1 MTVLNM
7 MESIRPGWVAR
18 VSQRVARGAGVRE
31 SFLEQINLFYG
42 ALAQSVETGDPA
54 WIEHVMDDWTQSQTE
69 TDLLGEAASQTR
81 ILSEILLETQLYISE
96 TLSQVEA
103 LDLLGALLPLFTYAY
118 EYATRRD
125 INLRVEHVQRDLE
138 TARLQLEQLDR
149 SKSDFISVA
158 AHELK
163 TPLTLIEGYTDMI
176 REIFKQLEEPTS
188 YQATLL
194 RGIDNGTFRLREI
207 IDDMIDVSLLDNN
220 LLSLNFQPV
229 WIDRIIRNVGEEL
242 AASIADRRQTLKIAA
257 FQGFSEMTFGDP
269 ERLFQAF
276 RNLVVNAVKYTPDGG
291 RIEVGGRKLPGF
303 LEITVADNGIGI
315 DPANHTLIF
324 EKFEQLG
331 NVSLHSSGKT
341 KFKGGGP
348 GLGLPIT
355 KGLIE
360 AHGGTIWVESEGQDE
375 AACPGSVF
383 HVMVPLHKDPPDDRS
398 ARLFQSLID
407 GIQTT

>member
-1 MTVLNM
+1 MPILTML
-7 MESIRPGWVAR
+7 ESIRPGWVAR

-31 SFLEQINLFYG
+31 SFLEQINLLYG
-42 ALAQSVETGDPA
+42 ALTQSVETGDPA
-54 WIEHVMDDWTQSQTE
+54 WIEHVLDNWTQSQTE
-69 TDLLGEAASQTR
+69 TDLLGDDASQTR
-81 ILSEILLETQLYISE
+81 ILSEILLETQLYVSE

-103 LDLLGALLPLFTYAY
+103 LELLGALLPLFAYAY

-125 INLRVEHVQRDLE
+125 INLRVEHVQRELE
-138 TARLQLEQLDR
+138 TAQRQLEQLDR

-176 REIFKQLEEPTS
+176 REIFRGESDPTT

-194 RGIDNGTFRLREI
+194 KGIDNGTLRLREI
-207 IDDMIDVSLLDNN
+207 IDDMIDVSLLDND

-229 WIDRIIRNVGEEL
+229 WIDRIVRNVGEEL
-242 AASIADRRQTLKIAA
+242 AGSIADRRQTLAIEL
-257 FQGFSEMTFGDP
+257 FPGFEEMTFGDP

-276 RNLVVNAVKYTPDGG
+276 KNLVVNAVKYTPDGG
-291 RIEVGGRKLPGF
+291 VIEIGGRKLPGF
-303 LEITVADNGIGI
+303 LEITVSDNGIGI

-375 AACPGSVF
+375 ETCPGSVF
-383 HVMVPLHKDPPDDRS
+383 HVMVPLRKDPPDARS
-398 ARLFQSLID
+398 ARLFQSLVD
-407 GIQTT
+407 GIQSP

>member
-1 MTVLNM
+1 MSVLNM

-18 VSQRVARGAGVRE
+18 VSQRVARGIGVRE
-31 SFLEQINLFYG
+31 SFLEQINLLYG
-42 ALAQSVETGDPA
+42 ALSQSVETGDPA
-54 WIEHVMDDWTQSQTE
+54 WIEHVLDNWTQSQTE
-69 TDLLGEAASQTR
+69 TDLLSESASQTR
-81 ILSEILLETQLYISE
+81 ILSEILLETQLYVSE

-125 INLRVEHVQRDLE
+125 INLRVDHVQRELE
-138 TARLQLEQLDR
+138 QAQHQLEQLDR

-163 TPLTLIEGYTDMI
+163 TPLTLIEGYADMI
-176 REIFKQLEEPTS
+176 REIFRDLGDQTT
-188 YQATLL
+188 YQASLL
-194 RGIDNGTFRLREI
+194 KGIENGTHRLREI
-207 IDDMIDVSLLDNN
+207 IDDMIDVSLLDND

-229 WIDRIIRNVGEEL
+229 WIDRIFRSVGEEL
-242 AASIADRRQTLKIAA
+242 AASIAERRQTLTIKP
-257 FQGFSEMTFGDP
+257 FPGFEEMTFGDP

-276 RNLVVNAVKYTPDGG
+276 KNIIVNAVKYTPDGG
-291 RIEVGGRKLPGF
+291 KIEVGGRQLPGF
-303 LEITVADNGIGI
+303 IEVTVSDNGIGI
-315 DPANHTLIF
+315 DPADHTLIF
-324 EKFEQLG
+324 EKFEQIG
-331 NVSLHSSGKT
+331 SVSLHSSGKT

-375 AACPGSVF
+375 QTCPGSVF
-383 HVMVPLHKDPPDDRS
+383 HVMIPMRKDPPDDRS
-398 ARLFQSLID
+398 ARLFQSLVD
-407 GIQTT
+407 GIRNS